1 MKIHGYF
8 LDERLTEQEKQ
19 NLYDECRGCLNRICV
34 TDDKTEVLTLLAS
47 LQTKAMIL
55 GKNTF
60 LRIDEESNHWIE
72 IQWQKWGVKD
82 MGKLVDMSKYDVLFD
97 NLEEYVNRQG
107 CTLGEDADRL
117 QKLMYSIQYCYL
129 HGVLTDNQVRQA
141 NEKFTKQFQKA
152 LYEM

>member
-8 LDERLTEQEKQ
+8 LDERLTEQEIQ

-60 LRIDEESNHWIE
+60 LRIDEESSH
-72 IQWQKWGVKD
+72 
-82 MGKLVDMSKYDVLFD
+82 
-97 NLEEYVNRQG
+97 
-107 CTLGEDADRL
+107 
-117 QKLMYSIQYCYL
+117 
-129 HGVLTDNQVRQA
+129 
-141 NEKFTKQFQKA
+141 
-152 LYEM
+152 